1 MKRFATH
8 ILLVLT
14 LLVSPGTT
22 AAQVRPGGPQ
32 GRGQNRLELERRV
45 MQGFGRMVQE
55 RLDLTQDEMEALQ
68 GVMQSFRED
77 RQALGRSQ
85 AALRLH
91 LRGAA
96 LQEGGED
103 QDALE
108 LLEEMVRL
116 QEAELEL
123 YRREQAELL
132 TVLTPVQLVRFYQLR
147 DEFGR
152 RVQQLRGGGPPGGPG
167 GVGGTLG
174 RPWGRGSTLDTAWLL
189 GGGLY

>member
-1 MKRFATH
+1 M
-8 ILLVLT
+8 L
-14 LLVSPGTT
+14 
-22 AAQVRPGGPQ
+22 QE
-32 GRGQNRLELERRV
+32 RLEL
-45 MQGFGRMVQE
+45 
-55 RLDLTQDEMEALQ
+55 TQDQMDALQ

-96 LQEGGED
+96 LEGGED
-103 QDALE
+103 EEAME
-108 LLEEMVRL
+108 LLEEMVGL

-132 TVLTPVQLVRFYQLR
+132 TVLTPLQLVRFYQLR

-152 RVQQLRGGGPPGGPG
+152 RVQQLRGGGPPGGHG
-167 GVGGTLG
+167 GGEGTMG
-174 RPWGRGSTLDTAWLL
+174 YPWGSESTLDTAWLL
-189 GGGLY
+189 GGGVY